1 MSTDAERKVLIQN
14 MRELPAHLRA
24 AVRGLTPAQLTTHYL
39 PKEWTVAQNVHHL
52 ADSHMNAFIRM
63 KLLLTEERPPVQ
75 PYDPDAWAALADGSQ
90 LPLEPSLIL
99 LEGLHARIVA
109 LLTALQPAQWERVA
123 VHPERGETSLD
134 RSLEIYGM
142 HGIAHLKQI
151 AEALA
156 AAPA

>member
-1 MSTDAERKVLIQN
+1 MSTDTKRKVLIEN
-14 MRELPAHLRA
+14 LRELPAQLRA

-39 PKEWTVAQNVHHL
+39 AKEWTVAQNVHHL

-63 KLLLTEERPPVQ
+63 KILLTEECPPVK
-75 PYDPDAWAALADGSQ
+75 PYDPDAWAALPDGSQ

-99 LEGLHARIVA
+99 LEGLHARMVV
-109 LLTALQPAQWERVA
+109 LLTAVQPAQWERVA
-123 VHPERGETSLD
+123 VHPERGEISLD
-134 RSLEIYGM
+134 RSLQIYGM
-142 HGIAHLKQI
+142 HGIEHLKQI

>member
-1 MSTDAERKVLIQN
+1 MATDAERKVLIQN

-24 AVRGLTPAQLTTHYL
+24 SVRGLTPAQLTTHYL

-63 KLLLTEERPPVQ
+63 KLLLTEERPPVK

-109 LLTALQPAQWERVA
+109 LLTAVQPAQWERVA

>member
-63 KLLLTEERPPVQ
+63 KLLLTEERPPVK

-99 LEGLHARIVA
+99 LEGLHARMVA
-109 LLTALQPAQWERVA
+109 LLTAVQPAQWERVA

-142 HGIAHLKQI
+142 HGVAHLKQI